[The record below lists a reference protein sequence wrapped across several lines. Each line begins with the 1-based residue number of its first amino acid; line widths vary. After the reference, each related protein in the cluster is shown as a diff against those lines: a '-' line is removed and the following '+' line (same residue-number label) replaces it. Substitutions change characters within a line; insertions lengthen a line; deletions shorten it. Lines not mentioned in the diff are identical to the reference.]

1 MAAAIKL
8 KVKVDV
14 SRFKAAFA
22 KLNGEE
28 KKKIMDKVVRTDAMG
43 FVRDVVAITP
53 PGHQKAPLKSG
64 NAGGIVAG
72 RNAIL
77 RDLTGGKSRVGVFNI
92 LSDGL
97 IDHAIE
103 TGIHSNSVRLF
114 VKKDGS
120 VYGCERANFK
130 PDASNEELYDHHR
143 RYFKRGRMS
152 QAGITT
158 RDIGRWKFIDK
169 LVIRKSAF
177 ERYLNYVYEKIGIL
191 AGGWAGAA
199 KKLKVR
205 LPKEVNRH
213 ASGDCQIILGAHS
226 CIGKII
232 QPVSYGTEA
241 DINPRVAWVLD
252 SNKRVNRMQTRIKFE
267 IEAAAKRL
275 GISL

>member
-1 MAAAIKL
+1 MAAALKI

-64 NAGGIVAG
+64 NAGGIMAG
-72 RNAIL
+72 KVKIRTDLHEIFNPMNDGILAKARKVGLNVKLFTISGTPYVTPNENFRPTMSESEMGAIH
-77 RDLTGGKSRVGVFNI
+77 RG
-92 LSDGL
+92 
-97 IDHAIE
+97 A
-103 TGIHSNSVRLF
+103 F
-114 VKKDGS
+114 V
-120 VYGCERANFK
+120 
-130 PDASNEELYDHHR
+130 
-143 RYFKRGRMS
+143 RGRMKKGPKETMLGKVKVINRLVVS
-152 QAGITT
+152 KTIFDSYLEKA
-158 RDIGRWKFIDK
+158 WK
-169 LVIRKSAF
+169 
-177 ERYLNYVYEKIGIL
+177 KIGIL

-199 KKLKVR
+199 KKLNVR

-213 ASGDCQIILGAHS
+213 ASGDCQIITQAHS
-226 CIGKII
+226 FIAKIM
-232 QPVSYGTEA
+232 QPVSYATQA
-241 DINPRVAWVLD
+241 DIARRVAWVLD
-252 SNKRVNRMQTRIKFE
+252 SNKRANRMQTRIKVE